1 MGAWVRLCNE
11 KDLPAEGQAREFQAG
26 GRTLCV
32 ATLKGQPVALD
43 NVCPH
48 RGGPLAEGTVEHGK
62 IVCPWHQW
70 EFDLMTGISTH
81 SPHAKVARY
90 ELQRE
95 GSDILVKIGG

>member
-1 MGAWVRLCNE
+1 MSEWVKLCRRDE
-11 KDLPAEGQAREFQAG
+11 LPAEGQAKEFSVA

-32 ATLKGQPVALD
+32 ATLGGKPLALD

-70 EFDLMTGISTH
+70 EFDLVTGAGT
-81 SPHAKVARY
+81 PNLKAVPYAL
-90 ELQRE
+90 ELV
-95 GSDILVKIGG
+95 GYDVLVEI

>member
-1 MGAWVRLCNE
+1 MTMSEWVKLCRRDE
-11 KDLPAEGQAREFQAG
+11 LPAEGQAKEFSVA

-32 ATLKGQPVALD
+32 ATLGGKPLALD

-70 EFDLMTGISTH
+70 EFDLVTGAGT
-81 SPHAKVARY
+81 PNLKAVPYALR
-90 ELQRE
+90 
-95 GSDILVKIGG
+95 LVGDDVLVEI